1 MKKNFTGG
9 LNSLLGEP
17 QPPQPESNQPEPK
30 PKPVSDLIPQSTEH
44 TASDVPAVKST
55 QLGTRAGEARAT
67 FIVNEATHEKIKAIA
82 YWERLQIKEV
92 IDEALSSYVNQYE
105 KQHGPIK
112 SVPTRKGQ

>member
-17 QPPQPESNQPEPK
+17 QPLKTEPNQPEPK
-30 PKPVSDLIPQSTEH
+30 TESVPGSLPQSPEH
-44 TASDVPAVKST
+44 TAADIPAIKST
-55 QLGTRAGEARAT
+55 QQGTRAGEARAT

-92 IDEALSSYVNQYE
+92 IDQALSDYVNQYE
-105 KQHGPIK
+105 QQRGMVRPI
-112 SVPTRKGQ
+112 PARKK